1 MKDICAVSTP
11 LAEGGISVIRI
22 SGEKA
27 ISIGAKVF
35 KPLSCKSVENMA
47 GYSCA
52 YGKIVDKNGREV
64 DDGVLTVFR
73 SPKSYTGE
81 NVCEISC
88 HGGIYVTKKVLRLCI
103 EQGAELAQR
112 GEFTKRAFL
121 NGKLSLT
128 QAEGVMETISA
139 QGEYA
144 LNSANLTKEGRLFR
158 LISDMSRKFVTIL
171 GELAAWVDYPE
182 EDLPVISEDNLR
194 ESLKNALA
202 GLDKIIA
209 DHDSGMIL
217 KNGVDTV
224 IAGKPNVG
232 KSTLL
237 SRVTNA
243 EPKIANYHFT
253 TLSPNLGVVDLEGCS
268 GFVIADIPGLIE
280 GASEGVGLGHEF
292 LRHIE
297 RTRVMIHVVDVA
309 STEGRDPVDDINKI
323 NKELEAYNPEI
334 AKRPQIIAANKTDAI
349 YVEEGEEDPVERLK
363 KEFEPKGIPVYPI
376 SAVSGKGLKELLYA
390 VQKKLDELPKERMV
404 FEQEFF
410 PEDMLLAE
418 NLPYTVEQDPEDEHR
433 FIIEGPKIEKML
445 GYTNL
450 DSEKGFAFFQ
460 RFLKDTGILDELE
473 QAGIQEGD
481 TVKMYGFEFDYYK

>member
-22 SGEKA
+22 SGENA

-47 GYSCA
+47 GYTCA

-64 DDGVLTVFR
+64 DDGVLTIFR
-73 SPKSYTGE
+73 VPKSYTGE

-158 LISDMSRKFVTIL
+158 LISDMSKKFVTIL

-182 EDLPVISEDNLR
+182 EDLPEISEDNLR

-232 KSTLL
+232 KSTLMNML
-237 SRVTNA
+237 LGYDRSIVTNVA
-243 EPKIANYHFT
+243 GTTRDVIEESAKLGELILKLSDTAGIHETDDEVEKI
-253 TLSPNLGVVDLEGCS
+253 GVDIAKKKLKNAMLVIEVFDISRELDEEDLELLEYVKRLGKK
-268 GFVIADIPGLIE
+268 VIIVL
-280 GASEGVGLGHEF
+280 
-292 LRHIE
+292 
-297 RTRVMIHVVDVA
+297 
-309 STEGRDPVDDINKI
+309 NKSD
-323 NKELEAYNPEI
+323 LEN
-334 AKRPQIIAANKTDAI
+334 
-349 YVEEGEEDPVERLK
+349 VVERSQLEK
-363 KEFEPKGIPVYPI
+363 YSDYVIEI
-376 SAVSGKGLKELLYA
+376 SA
-390 VQKKLDELPKERMV
+390 KLDEGREELQKATEKLLGIGGYDADSTIFANGRQIACAERARKYLAMALESLDMGETLDAVTVMIDNGANALLELTGEKATEAVVDEV
-404 FEQEFF
+404 FSKFC
-410 PEDMLLAE
+410 
-418 NLPYTVEQDPEDEHR
+418 V
-433 FIIEGPKIEKML
+433 GK
-445 GYTNL
+445 
-450 DSEKGFAFFQ
+450 
-460 RFLKDTGILDELE
+460 
-473 QAGIQEGD
+473 
-481 TVKMYGFEFDYYK
+481 

>member
-22 SGEKA
+22 SGENA

-47 GYSCA
+47 GYTCA

-73 SPKSYTGE
+73 APKSYTGE

-139 QGEYA
+139 QGEYT

-182 EDLPVISEDNLR
+182 EDLPEISEDNLR

-232 KSTLL
+232 KSTLMNML
-237 SRVTNA
+237 LGYDRSIVTNVA
-243 EPKIANYHFT
+243 GTTRDVIEESAKLGELILKLSDTAGIHETDDEVEKI
-253 TLSPNLGVVDLEGCS
+253 GVDIAKKKLKNTMLVIEVFDISRELDEEDLELLEYVKRLGKK
-268 GFVIADIPGLIE
+268 VIIVL
-280 GASEGVGLGHEF
+280 
-292 LRHIE
+292 
-297 RTRVMIHVVDVA
+297 
-309 STEGRDPVDDINKI
+309 NKSD
-323 NKELEAYNPEI
+323 LEN
-334 AKRPQIIAANKTDAI
+334 
-349 YVEEGEEDPVERLK
+349 VVERSQLEK
-363 KEFEPKGIPVYPI
+363 YSDYVIEI
-376 SAVSGKGLKELLYA
+376 SA
-390 VQKKLDELPKERMV
+390 KLDEGREELQKATEKLLGIGGYDADSTIFANERQISCAERARKYLAMALESLDMGETLDAVTVMIDNGANALLELTGEKATEAVVDEV
-404 FEQEFF
+404 FSKFC
-410 PEDMLLAE
+410 
-418 NLPYTVEQDPEDEHR
+418 V
-433 FIIEGPKIEKML
+433 GK
-445 GYTNL
+445 
-450 DSEKGFAFFQ
+450 
-460 RFLKDTGILDELE
+460 
-473 QAGIQEGD
+473 
-481 TVKMYGFEFDYYK
+481 

>member
-182 EDLPVISEDNLR
+182 EDLPEISEDNLR

-232 KSTLL
+232 KSTLMNML
-237 SRVTNA
+237 LGYDRSIVTNVA
-243 EPKIANYHFT
+243 GTTRDVIEESAKLGELILKLSDTAGIHETDDEVEKI
-253 TLSPNLGVVDLEGCS
+253 GVD
-268 GFVIADIPGLIE
+268 
-280 GASEGVGLGHEF
+280 
-292 LRHIE
+292 
-297 RTRVMIHVVDVA
+297 
-309 STEGRDPVDDINKI
+309 
-323 NKELEAYNPEI
+323 I
-334 AKRPQIIAANKTDAI
+334 AKKKLKNAMLVIEVFDISRELD
-349 YVEEGEEDPVERLK
+349 EED
-363 KEFEPKGIPVYPI
+363 
-376 SAVSGKGLKELLYA
+376 KELLEYVKKLGKKVIIVLNKSDLENVVERSQLEKYSDYVIEISA
-390 VQKKLDELPKERMV
+390 KLDEGREELQKATEKLLGIGGYDAVSTIFSYERQIACAERAKKYLAMALESLDMGETLDAVTVMIDNGANALLELTGEKATEAVVDEV
-404 FEQEFF
+404 FSKFC
-410 PEDMLLAE
+410 
-418 NLPYTVEQDPEDEHR
+418 V
-433 FIIEGPKIEKML
+433 GK
-445 GYTNL
+445 
-450 DSEKGFAFFQ
+450 
-460 RFLKDTGILDELE
+460 
-473 QAGIQEGD
+473 
-481 TVKMYGFEFDYYK
+481 

>member
-22 SGEKA
+22 SGENA

-35 KPLSCKSVENMA
+35 KPLSCKSVENME
-47 GYSCA
+47 GYTCA

-73 SPKSYTGE
+73 APKSYTGE

-182 EDLPVISEDNLR
+182 EDLPEISEDNLR

-232 KSTLL
+232 KSTLMNML
-237 SRVTNA
+237 LGYDRSIVTNVA
-243 EPKIANYHFT
+243 GTTRDVIEESAKLGELILKLSDTAGIHETDDEVEKI
-253 TLSPNLGVVDLEGCS
+253 GVDIAKKKLKNAMLVIEVFDISRELDEEDLELLEYVKKLGKK
-268 GFVIADIPGLIE
+268 VIIVL
-280 GASEGVGLGHEF
+280 
-292 LRHIE
+292 
-297 RTRVMIHVVDVA
+297 
-309 STEGRDPVDDINKI
+309 NKSD
-323 NKELEAYNPEI
+323 LEN
-334 AKRPQIIAANKTDAI
+334 
-349 YVEEGEEDPVERLK
+349 VVERSQLEK
-363 KEFEPKGIPVYPI
+363 YSDYVIEI
-376 SAVSGKGLKELLYA
+376 SA
-390 VQKKLDELPKERMV
+390 KLDEGREELQKAAEKLLGIGGYDADSTIFANERQISCAERARKYLAMALESLDMGETLDAVTVMIDNGANALLELTGEKATEAVVDEV
-404 FEQEFF
+404 FSKFC
-410 PEDMLLAE
+410 
-418 NLPYTVEQDPEDEHR
+418 V
-433 FIIEGPKIEKML
+433 GK
-445 GYTNL
+445 
-450 DSEKGFAFFQ
+450 
-460 RFLKDTGILDELE
+460 
-473 QAGIQEGD
+473 
-481 TVKMYGFEFDYYK
+481 

>member
-22 SGEKA
+22 SGENA

-47 GYSCA
+47 GYTCA

-73 SPKSYTGE
+73 APKSYTGE

-139 QGEYA
+139 QGEYT

-182 EDLPVISEDNLR
+182 EDLPEISEDNLR

-232 KSTLL
+232 KSTLMNML
-237 SRVTNA
+237 LGYDRSIVTNVA
-243 EPKIANYHFT
+243 GTTRDVIEESAKLGELILKLSDTAGIHETDDEVEKI
-253 TLSPNLGVVDLEGCS
+253 GVDIAKKKLKNAMLVIEVFDISRELDEEDLELLEYVKRLGKK
-268 GFVIADIPGLIE
+268 VIIVL
-280 GASEGVGLGHEF
+280 
-292 LRHIE
+292 
-297 RTRVMIHVVDVA
+297 
-309 STEGRDPVDDINKI
+309 NKSD
-323 NKELEAYNPEI
+323 LEN
-334 AKRPQIIAANKTDAI
+334 
-349 YVEEGEEDPVERLK
+349 VVERSQLEK
-363 KEFEPKGIPVYPI
+363 YSDYVIEI
-376 SAVSGKGLKELLYA
+376 SA
-390 VQKKLDELPKERMV
+390 KLDEGREEIQKATEKLLGIGGYDADSTIFANERQISCAERARKYLAMALESLDMGETLDAVTVMIDNGANALLELTGEKATEAVVDEV
-404 FEQEFF
+404 FSKFC
-410 PEDMLLAE
+410 
-418 NLPYTVEQDPEDEHR
+418 V
-433 FIIEGPKIEKML
+433 GK
-445 GYTNL
+445 
-450 DSEKGFAFFQ
+450 
-460 RFLKDTGILDELE
+460 
-473 QAGIQEGD
+473 
-481 TVKMYGFEFDYYK
+481 

>member
-73 SPKSYTGE
+73 APKSYTGE

-182 EDLPVISEDNLR
+182 EDLPEISEDNLR

-232 KSTLL
+232 KSTLMNML
-237 SRVTNA
+237 LGYDRSIVTNVA
-243 EPKIANYHFT
+243 GTTRDVIEESAKLGELILKLSDTAGIHETDDEVEKI
-253 TLSPNLGVVDLEGCS
+253 GVDIAKKKLKNAMLVIEVFDISRELDEEDLELLEYVKKLGKK
-268 GFVIADIPGLIE
+268 VIIVL
-280 GASEGVGLGHEF
+280 
-292 LRHIE
+292 
-297 RTRVMIHVVDVA
+297 
-309 STEGRDPVDDINKI
+309 NKSD
-323 NKELEAYNPEI
+323 LEN
-334 AKRPQIIAANKTDAI
+334 
-349 YVEEGEEDPVERLK
+349 VVERSQLEK
-363 KEFEPKGIPVYPI
+363 YSDYVIEI
-376 SAVSGKGLKELLYA
+376 SA
-390 VQKKLDELPKERMV
+390 KLDEGREELQKAAEKLLGIGGYDADSTIFANERQISCAERARKYLAMALESLDMGETLDAVTVMIDNGANALLELTGEKATEAVVDEV
-404 FEQEFF
+404 FSKFC
-410 PEDMLLAE
+410 
-418 NLPYTVEQDPEDEHR
+418 V
-433 FIIEGPKIEKML
+433 GK
-445 GYTNL
+445 
-450 DSEKGFAFFQ
+450 
-460 RFLKDTGILDELE
+460 
-473 QAGIQEGD
+473 
-481 TVKMYGFEFDYYK
+481 

>member
-22 SGEKA
+22 SGDNV

-47 GYSCA
+47 GYTCA

-73 SPKSYTGE
+73 APKSYTGE

-182 EDLPVISEDNLR
+182 EDLPEISEDNLR

-232 KSTLL
+232 KSTLMNML
-237 SRVTNA
+237 LGYDRSIVTNVA
-243 EPKIANYHFT
+243 GTTRDVIEESAKLGELILKLSDTAGIHETDDEVEKI
-253 TLSPNLGVVDLEGCS
+253 GVDIAKKKLKNAMLVIEVFDISRELDEEDLELLEYVKKLGKK
-268 GFVIADIPGLIE
+268 VIIVL
-280 GASEGVGLGHEF
+280 
-292 LRHIE
+292 
-297 RTRVMIHVVDVA
+297 
-309 STEGRDPVDDINKI
+309 NKSD
-323 NKELEAYNPEI
+323 LEN
-334 AKRPQIIAANKTDAI
+334 
-349 YVEEGEEDPVERLK
+349 VVERSQLEK
-363 KEFEPKGIPVYPI
+363 YSDYVIEI
-376 SAVSGKGLKELLYA
+376 SA
-390 VQKKLDELPKERMV
+390 KLDEGREELQKATEKLLGIGGYDADSTIFANERQISCAERARKYLAMALESLDMGETLDAVTVMIDNGANALLELTGEKATEAVVDEV
-404 FEQEFF
+404 FSKFC
-410 PEDMLLAE
+410 
-418 NLPYTVEQDPEDEHR
+418 V
-433 FIIEGPKIEKML
+433 GK
-445 GYTNL
+445 
-450 DSEKGFAFFQ
+450 
-460 RFLKDTGILDELE
+460 
-473 QAGIQEGD
+473 
-481 TVKMYGFEFDYYK
+481 

>member
-22 SGEKA
+22 SGDNA
-27 ISIGAKVF
+27 VSIGAKVF

-47 GYSCA
+47 GYTCA

-73 SPKSYTGE
+73 APKSYTGE

-182 EDLPVISEDNLR
+182 EDLPEISEDNLR

-232 KSTLL
+232 KSTLMNML
-237 SRVTNA
+237 LGYDRSIVTNVA
-243 EPKIANYHFT
+243 GTTRDVIEESAKLGELILKLSDTAGIHETDDEVEKI
-253 TLSPNLGVVDLEGCS
+253 GVD
-268 GFVIADIPGLIE
+268 
-280 GASEGVGLGHEF
+280 
-292 LRHIE
+292 
-297 RTRVMIHVVDVA
+297 
-309 STEGRDPVDDINKI
+309 
-323 NKELEAYNPEI
+323 I
-334 AKRPQIIAANKTDAI
+334 AKKKLKNAMLVIEVFDISRELD
-349 YVEEGEEDPVERLK
+349 EED
-363 KEFEPKGIPVYPI
+363 
-376 SAVSGKGLKELLYA
+376 KELLEYVKKLGKKVIIVLNKSDLENVVERSQLEKYSDYVIEISA
-390 VQKKLDELPKERMV
+390 KLDEGREELQKATEKLLGIGGYDADSTIFANERQISCAERARKYLAMALESLDMGETLDAVTVMIDNGANALLELTGEKATEAVVDEV
-404 FEQEFF
+404 FSKFC
-410 PEDMLLAE
+410 
-418 NLPYTVEQDPEDEHR
+418 V
-433 FIIEGPKIEKML
+433 GK
-445 GYTNL
+445 
-450 DSEKGFAFFQ
+450 
-460 RFLKDTGILDELE
+460 
-473 QAGIQEGD
+473 
-481 TVKMYGFEFDYYK
+481 

>member
-22 SGEKA
+22 SGENA

-47 GYSCA
+47 GYTCA

-73 SPKSYTGE
+73 APKSYTGE

-158 LISDMSRKFVTIL
+158 LISDMSRKFITIL

-182 EDLPVISEDNLR
+182 EDLPEISEDNLR

-232 KSTLL
+232 KSTLMNML
-237 SRVTNA
+237 LGYDRSIVTNVA
-243 EPKIANYHFT
+243 GTTRDVIEESAKLGELILKLSDTAGIHETDDEVEKI
-253 TLSPNLGVVDLEGCS
+253 GV
-268 GFVIADIPGLIE
+268 
-280 GASEGVGLGHEF
+280 
-292 LRHIE
+292 
-297 RTRVMIHVVDVA
+297 
-309 STEGRDPVDDINKI
+309 
-323 NKELEAYNPEI
+323 EI
-334 AKRPQIIAANKTDAI
+334 AKKKLKNAMLVIEVFDISKELD
-349 YVEEGEEDPVERLK
+349 EEDLELLEYVKKLGKKVIIVLNKSDLENVVERSQLEK
-363 KEFEPKGIPVYPI
+363 YSDYVIEI
-376 SAVSGKGLKELLYA
+376 SA
-390 VQKKLDELPKERMV
+390 KLDEGREELQKATEKLLGIGGYDADSTIFANERQISCAERARKYLAMALESLDMGETLDAVTVMIDNGANALLELTGEKATEAVVDEV
-404 FEQEFF
+404 FSKFC
-410 PEDMLLAE
+410 
-418 NLPYTVEQDPEDEHR
+418 V
-433 FIIEGPKIEKML
+433 GK
-445 GYTNL
+445 
-450 DSEKGFAFFQ
+450 
-460 RFLKDTGILDELE
+460 
-473 QAGIQEGD
+473 
-481 TVKMYGFEFDYYK
+481 

>member
-22 SGEKA
+22 SGENA

-73 SPKSYTGE
+73 APKSYTGE

-182 EDLPVISEDNLR
+182 EDLPEISEDNLR

-232 KSTLL
+232 KSTLMNML
-237 SRVTNA
+237 LGYDRSIVTNVA
-243 EPKIANYHFT
+243 GTTRDVIEESAKLGELILKLSDTAGIHETDDEVEKI
-253 TLSPNLGVVDLEGCS
+253 GVDIAKKKLKNAMLVIEVFDISRELDEEDLELLEYVKKLGKK
-268 GFVIADIPGLIE
+268 VIIVL
-280 GASEGVGLGHEF
+280 
-292 LRHIE
+292 
-297 RTRVMIHVVDVA
+297 
-309 STEGRDPVDDINKI
+309 NKSD
-323 NKELEAYNPEI
+323 LEN
-334 AKRPQIIAANKTDAI
+334 
-349 YVEEGEEDPVERLK
+349 VVERSQLEK
-363 KEFEPKGIPVYPI
+363 YSDYVIEI
-376 SAVSGKGLKELLYA
+376 SA
-390 VQKKLDELPKERMV
+390 KLDEGREELQKATEKLLGIGGYDADSTIFANERQIACAERARKNLAMALESLDMGETLDAVTVMIDNGANALLELTGEKATEAVVDEV
-404 FEQEFF
+404 FSKFC
-410 PEDMLLAE
+410 
-418 NLPYTVEQDPEDEHR
+418 V
-433 FIIEGPKIEKML
+433 GK
-445 GYTNL
+445 
-450 DSEKGFAFFQ
+450 
-460 RFLKDTGILDELE
+460 
-473 QAGIQEGD
+473 
-481 TVKMYGFEFDYYK
+481 

>member
-22 SGEKA
+22 SGENA

-47 GYSCA
+47 GYTCA

-73 SPKSYTGE
+73 APKSYTGE

-88 HGGIYVTKKVLRLCI
+88 HGGIYVTKKVLGLCI

-139 QGEYA
+139 QGEYT

-182 EDLPVISEDNLR
+182 EDLPEISEDNLR

-232 KSTLL
+232 KSTLMNML
-237 SRVTNA
+237 LGYDRSIVTNVA
-243 EPKIANYHFT
+243 GTTRDVIEESAKLGELILKLSDTAGIHETDDEVEKI
-253 TLSPNLGVVDLEGCS
+253 GVDIAKKKLKNAMLVIEVFDISRELDEEDLELLEYVKRLGKK
-268 GFVIADIPGLIE
+268 VIIVL
-280 GASEGVGLGHEF
+280 
-292 LRHIE
+292 
-297 RTRVMIHVVDVA
+297 
-309 STEGRDPVDDINKI
+309 NKSD
-323 NKELEAYNPEI
+323 LEN
-334 AKRPQIIAANKTDAI
+334 
-349 YVEEGEEDPVERLK
+349 VVERSQLEK
-363 KEFEPKGIPVYPI
+363 YSDYVIEI
-376 SAVSGKGLKELLYA
+376 SA
-390 VQKKLDELPKERMV
+390 KLDEGREELQKATEKLLGIGGYDADSTIFANERQISCAERARKYLAMALESLDMGETLDAVTVMIDNGANALLELTGEKATEAVVDEV
-404 FEQEFF
+404 FSKFC
-410 PEDMLLAE
+410 
-418 NLPYTVEQDPEDEHR
+418 V
-433 FIIEGPKIEKML
+433 GK
-445 GYTNL
+445 
-450 DSEKGFAFFQ
+450 
-460 RFLKDTGILDELE
+460 
-473 QAGIQEGD
+473 
-481 TVKMYGFEFDYYK
+481 

>member
-22 SGEKA
+22 SGENA

-73 SPKSYTGE
+73 APKSYTGE

-182 EDLPVISEDNLR
+182 EDLPEISEDNLR

-232 KSTLL
+232 KSTLMNML
-237 SRVTNA
+237 LGYDRSIVTNVA
-243 EPKIANYHFT
+243 GTTRDVIEESAKLGELILKLSDTAGIHETDDEVEKI
-253 TLSPNLGVVDLEGCS
+253 GVDIAKKKLKNAMLVIEVFDISRELDEEDLELLEYVKKLGKK
-268 GFVIADIPGLIE
+268 VIIVL
-280 GASEGVGLGHEF
+280 
-292 LRHIE
+292 
-297 RTRVMIHVVDVA
+297 
-309 STEGRDPVDDINKI
+309 NKSD
-323 NKELEAYNPEI
+323 LENI
-334 AKRPQIIAANKTDAI
+334 
-349 YVEEGEEDPVERLK
+349 VERSQLEK
-363 KEFEPKGIPVYPI
+363 YSDYVIEI
-376 SAVSGKGLKELLYA
+376 SA
-390 VQKKLDELPKERMV
+390 KLDEGREELQKATEKLLGIGGYDADSTIFANERQISCAERARKYLAMALESLDMGETLDAVTVMIDNGANALLELTGEKATEAVVDEV
-404 FEQEFF
+404 FSKFC
-410 PEDMLLAE
+410 
-418 NLPYTVEQDPEDEHR
+418 V
-433 FIIEGPKIEKML
+433 GK
-445 GYTNL
+445 
-450 DSEKGFAFFQ
+450 
-460 RFLKDTGILDELE
+460 
-473 QAGIQEGD
+473 
-481 TVKMYGFEFDYYK
+481 

>member
-22 SGEKA
+22 SGENA

-47 GYSCA
+47 GYTCA

-73 SPKSYTGE
+73 APKSYTGE

-139 QGEYA
+139 QGEYT

-182 EDLPVISEDNLR
+182 EDLPEISEDNLR

-232 KSTLL
+232 KSTLMNML
-237 SRVTNA
+237 LGYDRSIVTNVA
-243 EPKIANYHFT
+243 GTTRDVIEESAKLGELILKLSDTAGIHETDDEVEKI
-253 TLSPNLGVVDLEGCS
+253 GVDIAMKKLKNAMLVIEVFDISRELDEEDLELLEYVKRLGKK
-268 GFVIADIPGLIE
+268 VIIVL
-280 GASEGVGLGHEF
+280 
-292 LRHIE
+292 
-297 RTRVMIHVVDVA
+297 
-309 STEGRDPVDDINKI
+309 NKSD
-323 NKELEAYNPEI
+323 LEN
-334 AKRPQIIAANKTDAI
+334 
-349 YVEEGEEDPVERLK
+349 VVERSQLEK
-363 KEFEPKGIPVYPI
+363 YSDYVIEI
-376 SAVSGKGLKELLYA
+376 SA
-390 VQKKLDELPKERMV
+390 KLDEGREELQKATEKLLGIGGYDADSTIFANERQISCAERARKYLAMALESLDMGETLDAVTVMIDNGANALLELTGEKATEAVVDEV
-404 FEQEFF
+404 FSKFC
-410 PEDMLLAE
+410 
-418 NLPYTVEQDPEDEHR
+418 V
-433 FIIEGPKIEKML
+433 GK
-445 GYTNL
+445 
-450 DSEKGFAFFQ
+450 
-460 RFLKDTGILDELE
+460 
-473 QAGIQEGD
+473 
-481 TVKMYGFEFDYYK
+481 

>member
-22 SGEKA
+22 SGDNA
-27 ISIGAKVF
+27 VSIGAKVF

-47 GYSCA
+47 GYTCA

-73 SPKSYTGE
+73 APKSYTGE

-182 EDLPVISEDNLR
+182 EDLPEISEDNLR

-232 KSTLL
+232 KSTLMNML
-237 SRVTNA
+237 LGYDRSIVTNVA
-243 EPKIANYHFT
+243 GTTRDVIEESAKLGELILKLSDTAGIHETDDEVEKI
-253 TLSPNLGVVDLEGCS
+253 GVDIAKKKLKNAMLIIEVFDISRELDEEDLELLEYVKRLGKK
-268 GFVIADIPGLIE
+268 VIIVL
-280 GASEGVGLGHEF
+280 
-292 LRHIE
+292 
-297 RTRVMIHVVDVA
+297 
-309 STEGRDPVDDINKI
+309 NKSD
-323 NKELEAYNPEI
+323 LEN
-334 AKRPQIIAANKTDAI
+334 
-349 YVEEGEEDPVERLK
+349 VVERSQLEK
-363 KEFEPKGIPVYPI
+363 YSDYVIEI
-376 SAVSGKGLKELLYA
+376 SA
-390 VQKKLDELPKERMV
+390 KLDEGREELQKATEKLLGIGGYDADSTIFANERQISCAERARKYLAMALESLDMGETLDAVTVMIDNGANALLELTGEKATEAVVDEV
-404 FEQEFF
+404 FSKFC
-410 PEDMLLAE
+410 
-418 NLPYTVEQDPEDEHR
+418 V
-433 FIIEGPKIEKML
+433 GK
-445 GYTNL
+445 
-450 DSEKGFAFFQ
+450 
-460 RFLKDTGILDELE
+460 
-473 QAGIQEGD
+473 
-481 TVKMYGFEFDYYK
+481 

>member
-22 SGEKA
+22 SGDNA
-27 ISIGAKVF
+27 VCIAAKVF

-73 SPKSYTGE
+73 APKSYTGE

-182 EDLPVISEDNLR
+182 EDLPEISEDNLR

-209 DHDSGMIL
+209 DHDSGMIM

-232 KSTLL
+232 KSTLMNML
-237 SRVTNA
+237 LGYDRSIVTNVA
-243 EPKIANYHFT
+243 GTTRDVIEESAKLGELILKLSDTAGIHETDDEVEKI
-253 TLSPNLGVVDLEGCS
+253 GV
-268 GFVIADIPGLIE
+268 
-280 GASEGVGLGHEF
+280 
-292 LRHIE
+292 
-297 RTRVMIHVVDVA
+297 
-309 STEGRDPVDDINKI
+309 
-323 NKELEAYNPEI
+323 EI
-334 AKRPQIIAANKTDAI
+334 AKKKLKNAMLVIEVFDISKELD
-349 YVEEGEEDPVERLK
+349 EEDLELLEYVKKLGKKVIIVLNKSDLENVVERSQLEK
-363 KEFEPKGIPVYPI
+363 YSDYVIEI
-376 SAVSGKGLKELLYA
+376 SA
-390 VQKKLDELPKERMV
+390 KLDEGREELQKATEKLLGIGGYDADSTIFANERQISCAERARKYLAMALESLDMGETLDAVTVMIDNGANALLELTGEKATEAVVDEV
-404 FEQEFF
+404 FSKFC
-410 PEDMLLAE
+410 
-418 NLPYTVEQDPEDEHR
+418 V
-433 FIIEGPKIEKML
+433 GK
-445 GYTNL
+445 
-450 DSEKGFAFFQ
+450 
-460 RFLKDTGILDELE
+460 
-473 QAGIQEGD
+473 
-481 TVKMYGFEFDYYK
+481 

>member
-22 SGEKA
+22 SGDNA
-27 ISIGAKVF
+27 VCIAAKVF

-47 GYSCA
+47 GYTCA

-73 SPKSYTGE
+73 APKSYTGE

-139 QGEYA
+139 QGEYT

-182 EDLPVISEDNLR
+182 EDLPEISEDNLR

-232 KSTLL
+232 KSTLMNML
-237 SRVTNA
+237 LGYDRSIVTNVA
-243 EPKIANYHFT
+243 GTTRDVIEESAKLGELILKLSDTAGIHETDDEVEKI
-253 TLSPNLGVVDLEGCS
+253 GVDIAKKKLKNAMLVIEVFDISRELDEEDLELLEYVKRLGKK
-268 GFVIADIPGLIE
+268 VIIVL
-280 GASEGVGLGHEF
+280 
-292 LRHIE
+292 
-297 RTRVMIHVVDVA
+297 
-309 STEGRDPVDDINKI
+309 NKSD
-323 NKELEAYNPEI
+323 LEN
-334 AKRPQIIAANKTDAI
+334 
-349 YVEEGEEDPVERLK
+349 VVERSQLEK
-363 KEFEPKGIPVYPI
+363 YSDYVIEI
-376 SAVSGKGLKELLYA
+376 SA
-390 VQKKLDELPKERMV
+390 KLDEGREELQKATEKLLGIGGYDADSTIFANERQISCAERARKYLAMALESLDMGETLDAVTVMIDNGANALLELTGEKATEAVVDEV
-404 FEQEFF
+404 FSKFC
-410 PEDMLLAE
+410 
-418 NLPYTVEQDPEDEHR
+418 V
-433 FIIEGPKIEKML
+433 GK
-445 GYTNL
+445 
-450 DSEKGFAFFQ
+450 
-460 RFLKDTGILDELE
+460 
-473 QAGIQEGD
+473 
-481 TVKMYGFEFDYYK
+481 

>member
-22 SGEKA
+22 SGDNA
-27 ISIGAKVF
+27 VSIGAKVF

-73 SPKSYTGE
+73 APKSYTGE

-182 EDLPVISEDNLR
+182 EDLPEISEDNLR

-232 KSTLL
+232 KSTLMNML
-237 SRVTNA
+237 LGYDRSIVTNVA
-243 EPKIANYHFT
+243 GTTRDVIEESAKLGELILKLSDTAGIHETDDEVEKI
-253 TLSPNLGVVDLEGCS
+253 GVDIAKKKLKNAMLVIEVFDISRELDEEDLELLEYVKKLGKK
-268 GFVIADIPGLIE
+268 VIIVL
-280 GASEGVGLGHEF
+280 
-292 LRHIE
+292 
-297 RTRVMIHVVDVA
+297 
-309 STEGRDPVDDINKI
+309 NKSD
-323 NKELEAYNPEI
+323 LEN
-334 AKRPQIIAANKTDAI
+334 
-349 YVEEGEEDPVERLK
+349 VVERSQLEK
-363 KEFEPKGIPVYPI
+363 YSDYVIEI
-376 SAVSGKGLKELLYA
+376 SA
-390 VQKKLDELPKERMV
+390 KLDEGREELQKAAEKLLGIGGYDADSTIFANERQISCAERARKYLAMALESLDMGETLDAVTVMIDNGANALLELTGEKATEAVVDEV
-404 FEQEFF
+404 FSKFC
-410 PEDMLLAE
+410 
-418 NLPYTVEQDPEDEHR
+418 V
-433 FIIEGPKIEKML
+433 GK
-445 GYTNL
+445 
-450 DSEKGFAFFQ
+450 
-460 RFLKDTGILDELE
+460 
-473 QAGIQEGD
+473 
-481 TVKMYGFEFDYYK
+481 

>member
-103 EQGAELAQR
+103 EQGAELAER

-182 EDLPVISEDNLR
+182 EDLPEISEDNLR

-232 KSTLL
+232 KSTLMNML
-237 SRVTNA
+237 LGYDRSIVTNVA
-243 EPKIANYHFT
+243 GTTRDVIEESAKLGELILKLSDTAGIHETDDEVEKI
-253 TLSPNLGVVDLEGCS
+253 GVDIAKKKLKNAMLVIEVFDISRELDEEDLELLEYVKRLGKK
-268 GFVIADIPGLIE
+268 VIIVL
-280 GASEGVGLGHEF
+280 
-292 LRHIE
+292 
-297 RTRVMIHVVDVA
+297 
-309 STEGRDPVDDINKI
+309 NKSD
-323 NKELEAYNPEI
+323 LEN
-334 AKRPQIIAANKTDAI
+334 
-349 YVEEGEEDPVERLK
+349 VVERSQLEK
-363 KEFEPKGIPVYPI
+363 YSDYVIEI
-376 SAVSGKGLKELLYA
+376 SA
-390 VQKKLDELPKERMV
+390 KLDEGREELQKATEKLLGIGGYDADSTIFANERQISCAERARKYLAMALESLDMGETLDAVTVMIDNGANALLELTGEKATEAVVDEV
-404 FEQEFF
+404 FSKFC
-410 PEDMLLAE
+410 
-418 NLPYTVEQDPEDEHR
+418 V
-433 FIIEGPKIEKML
+433 GK
-445 GYTNL
+445 
-450 DSEKGFAFFQ
+450 
-460 RFLKDTGILDELE
+460 
-473 QAGIQEGD
+473 
-481 TVKMYGFEFDYYK
+481 

>member
-1 MKDICAVSTP
+1 MKDICAVLTP

-22 SGEKA
+22 SGENA

-47 GYSCA
+47 GYTCA

-73 SPKSYTGE
+73 APKSYTGE

-139 QGEYA
+139 QGEYT

-182 EDLPVISEDNLR
+182 EDLPEISEDNLR

-232 KSTLL
+232 KSTLMNML
-237 SRVTNA
+237 LGYDRSIVTNVA
-243 EPKIANYHFT
+243 GTTRDVIEESAKLGELILKLSDTAGIHETDDEVEKI
-253 TLSPNLGVVDLEGCS
+253 GVDIAKKKLKNAMLVIEVFDISRELDEEDLELLEYVKRLGKK
-268 GFVIADIPGLIE
+268 VIIVL
-280 GASEGVGLGHEF
+280 
-292 LRHIE
+292 
-297 RTRVMIHVVDVA
+297 
-309 STEGRDPVDDINKI
+309 NKSD
-323 NKELEAYNPEI
+323 LEN
-334 AKRPQIIAANKTDAI
+334 
-349 YVEEGEEDPVERLK
+349 VVERSQLEK
-363 KEFEPKGIPVYPI
+363 YSDYVIEI
-376 SAVSGKGLKELLYA
+376 SA
-390 VQKKLDELPKERMV
+390 KLDEGREELQKATEKLLGIGGYDADSTIFANERQISCAERARKYLAMALESLDMGETLDAVTVMIDNGANALLELTGEKATEAVVDEV
-404 FEQEFF
+404 FSKFC
-410 PEDMLLAE
+410 
-418 NLPYTVEQDPEDEHR
+418 V
-433 FIIEGPKIEKML
+433 GK
-445 GYTNL
+445 
-450 DSEKGFAFFQ
+450 
-460 RFLKDTGILDELE
+460 
-473 QAGIQEGD
+473 
-481 TVKMYGFEFDYYK
+481 

>member
-22 SGEKA
+22 SGDNA

-47 GYSCA
+47 GYTCA

-73 SPKSYTGE
+73 APKSYTGE

-182 EDLPVISEDNLR
+182 EDLPEISEDNLR

-232 KSTLL
+232 KSTLMNML
-237 SRVTNA
+237 LGYDRSIVTNVA
-243 EPKIANYHFT
+243 GTTRDVIEESAKLGELILKLSDTAGIHETDDEVEKI
-253 TLSPNLGVVDLEGCS
+253 GVDIAKKKLKNAMLVIEVFDISRELDEEDLELLEYVKRLGKK
-268 GFVIADIPGLIE
+268 VIIVL
-280 GASEGVGLGHEF
+280 
-292 LRHIE
+292 
-297 RTRVMIHVVDVA
+297 
-309 STEGRDPVDDINKI
+309 NKSD
-323 NKELEAYNPEI
+323 LEN
-334 AKRPQIIAANKTDAI
+334 
-349 YVEEGEEDPVERLK
+349 VVERSQLEK
-363 KEFEPKGIPVYPI
+363 YSDYVIEI
-376 SAVSGKGLKELLYA
+376 SA
-390 VQKKLDELPKERMV
+390 KLDEGREELQKATEKLLGIGGYDADSTIFANERQISCAERARKYLAMALESLDMGETLDAVTVMIDNGANALLELTGEKATEAVVDEV
-404 FEQEFF
+404 FSKFC
-410 PEDMLLAE
+410 
-418 NLPYTVEQDPEDEHR
+418 V
-433 FIIEGPKIEKML
+433 GK
-445 GYTNL
+445 
-450 DSEKGFAFFQ
+450 
-460 RFLKDTGILDELE
+460 
-473 QAGIQEGD
+473 
-481 TVKMYGFEFDYYK
+481 